1 MRMDRLAS
9 EGEFT
14 ITLRKGRETQDCTYH
29 LRKDCISN
37 TKIFRDD
44 PFISHIKT
52 LSPSAADLEIRSL
65 NPIDGLNELVAFIEA
80 LTSRLAQKRDYELV
94 QAWMNVFLRLHSDAI
109 AHDKELINALRL
121 WKEEQQKEA
130 RKLGDMIGYCS
141 GLIGFLRSPRT

>member
-1 MRMDRLAS
+1 LKV
-9 EGEFT
+9 
-14 ITLRKGRETQDCTYH
+14 TLSVLKLICAA
-29 LRKDCISN
+29 
-37 TKIFRDD
+37 DD
-44 PFISHIKT
+44 SFISHLKT

-65 NPIDGLNELVAFIEA
+65 NPVEGSNELVAFVYA

-109 AHDKELINALRL
+109 SHDAELMKALMM

-130 RKLGDMIGYCS
+130 RKLGDLIGYCS